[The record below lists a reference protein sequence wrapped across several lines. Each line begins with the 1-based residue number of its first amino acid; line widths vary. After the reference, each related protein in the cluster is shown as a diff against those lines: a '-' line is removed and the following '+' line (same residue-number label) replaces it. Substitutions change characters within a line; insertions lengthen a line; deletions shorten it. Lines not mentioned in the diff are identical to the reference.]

1 MRLLPRDFSWLYFNH
16 RVLQE
21 AADEHVPLYERIH
34 FLAIY
39 SSNLDEFYR
48 VRVASLRSF
57 KQLKKA
63 TRKAMKVKP
72 KKELKAI
79 QAIVNEQQ
87 QFFGR
92 IWRAE
97 ILPAL
102 AKNGVH
108 LLSQED
114 YDETQKAFAHQYFT
128 DHISAAIP
136 PLQLHQHSTM
146 PFLKNKGLYLL
157 VAIDGEQTRLLLLE
171 IPANEKPRFV
181 ELPDR
186 DGQKYITFLDDI
198 IRQELPLL
206 FPNQSIRGAWSVKV
220 SRDAEMYIED
230 EFSGNLLEKIK
241 NGLTE
246 RDVGL
251 PTRFLYDENMPKDI
265 LQLVKQQF
273 ELSKYDLVPGARY
286 HNFNDFFSFPD
297 PLANP
302 SWHNEAFPSLP
313 HPELEQA
320 DSLMQVLRERD
331 FILHFPY
338 HRFDYVPRFI
348 REAADTPTVDAIK
361 ITLYRVASKSA
372 VTEALLYALQKG
384 KKIVVFIEAKARFDE
399 ASNLYWGERLQEAG
413 AVVIYSFPGI
423 KVHTKLLIVRQ
434 KVEGAKDQQYAYIGT
449 GNFNEKTAKIYCDH
463 ALLTA
468 NAKIVDEVSQVFD
481 LLERKIIVP
490 RTKRVFISPFSTRP
504 GFEKLIDHEIGEAL
518 AGRDAYI
525 ILKMNS
531 LEDPAMIEHLYRA
544 STAGVRIQIIVRG
557 ICCLVPGVEGQSEN
571 IEVRSIIDRFLEH
584 ARIYIFGNSGQEK
597 MYIAS
602 ADWMTRNLDRRI
614 EVAVPIL
621 DPAIHQELRHIINLQ
636 LADNVKAR
644 RIDEENSNYYLRAE
658 DANTPPIQTQ
668 VDTYRWIKQNKS
680 EEEKNV

>member
-1 MRLLPRDFSWLYFNH
+1 MRLLPRDFSWLSFNH

-21 AADEHVPLYERIH
+21 AADKSVPLYERIH

-48 VRVASLRSF
+48 VRVAALRSF

-63 TRKAMKVKP
+63 TRKAMNIKP

-87 QFFGR
+87 QIFGR

-102 AKNGVH
+102 AQKGVH
-108 LLSQED
+108 LIGQED
-114 YDETQKAFAHQYFT
+114 YDETQKAFAHQYFAERVS
-128 DHISAAIP
+128 DAIP
-136 PLQLHQHSTM
+136 PLQLQQHSSM
-146 PFLKNKGLYLL
+146 PFLENKGLYLL
-157 VAIDGEQTRLLLLE
+157 VALDGEQTKLILLE
-171 IPANEKPRFV
+171 IPSGESPRFV
-181 ELPDR
+181 ELPNR
-186 DGQKYITFLDDI
+186 EGQQYITFLDDL

-241 NGLTE
+241 QGLHE

-251 PTRFLYDENMPKDI
+251 PTRFLYDEHMPKDI

-273 ELSKYDLVPGARY
+273 ELSKHDLVPGARY
-286 HNFNDFFSFPD
+286 HNFNDFFGFPD

-302 SWHNEAFPSLP
+302 SWHNEAFPGLP
-313 HPELEQA
+313 HPALEQTP
-320 DSLMQVLRERD
+320 SLMEALRERD

-384 KKIVVFIEAKARFDE
+384 KKVVTFIEAKARFDE

-423 KVHTKLLIVRQ
+423 KVHTKLLLVRQ
-434 KVEGAKDQQYAYIGT
+434 KIAGQDRRYAYIGT

-463 ALLTA
+463 ALMTA
-468 NAKIVDEVSQVFD
+468 NPKVVDEVAQVFD

-490 RTKRVFISPFSTRP
+490 RTKRVFISPFSTRS
-504 GFEKLIDHEIGEAL
+504 GFEKLIDYEIAEAL
-518 AGRDAYI
+518 AGRPAHM

-531 LEDPAMIEHLYRA
+531 LEDPALIEHLYRA

-584 ARIYIFGNSGQEK
+584 ARVYFFSHGGTEK
-597 MYIAS
+597 MYLAS

-614 EVAVPIL
+614 EVAVPVL
-621 DPAIHQELRHIINLQ
+621 DPAIRAELRHIIDLQ
-636 LADNVKAR
+636 LNDNTKAR
-644 RIDEENSNYYLRAE
+644 RIDEANSNDYLRSENPEVA
-658 DANTPPIQTQ
+658 PIRAQ
-668 VDTYRWIKQNKS
+668 VDTYHWLAQGQTEAKKI
-680 EEEKNV
+680 V